1 MRRDKRRD
9 SLCGV
14 TQRLTPLHPPT
25 ELWRFIVTISAE
37 ELKAG
42 KPGALEGPR
51 AQGKQQRS
59 QSSVTLGAT
68 RSLLSGCCCGA
79 EALAKAGQH
88 EGLGAQ
94 GGWPPCSGLLSLSLV
109 QGKTGP

>member
-51 AQGKQQRS
+51 SSGEATAQPVVSDTRCHALPAVRLLLRS
-59 QSSVTLGAT
+59 
-68 RSLLSGCCCGA
+68 
-79 EALAKAGQH
+79 
-88 EGLGAQ
+88 
-94 GGWPPCSGLLSLSLV
+94 
-109 QGKTGP
+109 